1 MREASCLEEAKRPPG
16 WPHLSSSQEVLAPFL
31 ACASPAQFIELQ
43 RGVDMAPLLESLD
56 DWSAVRLGS
65 LGPLRAGADVLNRK
79 RAAFLVTATREYGAA
94 RAEPFA
100 LFLLHSAFDDDVKGV
115 LGLLARDKHLG
126 ETLGRMGTV
135 REALLQRGLRLSDYP
150 DCPERL
156 GDVARGLVGA
166 ANDALSTSELRQG
179 AVALRYSAQREQ
191 LPPSYQETLDAVERA
206 EMLEALSP
214 GSVTRRSLDA
224 LTFGVPVGF
233 YNLVAGTCHGVY
245 SLSQGQYEQATR
257 ELSAAALLVG
267 LYAGGKG
274 VRYLGEARGT
284 SGVGWVRQGPL
295 PVPELGFQ
303 GLAQVVERLWG
314 RLGAQGLREL
324 ARYIQARRE
333 AALLVYEGGEPAAL
347 ALYEARGDVAK
358 AQAWLSEARPQRAGP
373 TSARAG
379 AGKGLGGL
387 ASLVDEAVGHG
398 REVVEAKLA
407 LAELDASGPR
417 LSGDVAV
424 LEKQRP
430 SVAAPPLEAQGHAL
444 WGEYV
449 AYWEKRLAEL
459 KQGRAE
465 KPPLAWEGYGTMRG
479 QFARGLAFERLM
491 VSLLRADAALP
502 RAMRRFLQD
511 FDSPRIETNVGVA
524 KQGAEGVRFADVLV
538 IEEQP
543 PAGQPPR
550 VETFSFKS
558 RDLSLLKEE
567 ALTARVKADAN
578 DALRYYGGMLDI
590 RRPSLQ
596 HLGPKVPVQRVRLIY
611 EGGTLKPTDA
621 RTLDTVMFNTQGAVK
636 GVEVLFQ

>member
-1 MREASCLEEAKRPPG
+1 MRPPG
-16 WPHLSSSQEVLAPFL
+16 WPRVSSSQEVLSPFL
-31 ACASPAQFIELQ
+31 VCASPAQFIELQ
-43 RGVDMAPLLESLD
+43 RDVDMAPLVEGLD

-65 LGPLRAGADVLNRK
+65 LGPLRSGSHVLNRK
-79 RAAFLVTATREYGAA
+79 RASFLVTTTREYGAA

-100 LFLLHSAFDDDVKGV
+100 LFLLHSAFDDDVKDV
-115 LGLLARDKHLG
+115 LGVLARDKLLG
-126 ETLGRMGTV
+126 ETLGRMGAV
-135 REALLQRGLRLSDYP
+135 HEALRQRGIRLSDYP
-150 DCPERL
+150 DRPERL
-156 GDVARGLVGA
+156 GDVARGLVSA
-166 ANDALSTSELRQG
+166 ADDALSTSELRQG
-179 AVALRYSAQREQ
+179 ARALKYSAQRAQ
-191 LPPSYQETLDAVERA
+191 VPPPYQEALDAVERA

-214 GSVTRRSLDA
+214 GSVTLRSFDA

-245 SLSQGQYEQATR
+245 SLSRGQYEQATR
-257 ELSAAALLVG
+257 ELSAAAVLVG

-274 VRYLGEARGT
+274 VRYLGAPR
-284 SGVGWVRQGPL
+284 SPPRAGWIRPGQP

-303 GLAQVVERLWG
+303 GLAQVVERLWE
-314 RLGAQGLREL
+314 RLGGEGLREL

-373 TSARAG
+373 TSTRAG
-379 AGKGLGGL
+379 AGRGFGGL
-387 ASLVDEAVGHG
+387 ASLVDEAAGHG

-407 LAELDASGPR
+407 QAELDAVGPR

-430 SVAAPPLEAQGHAL
+430 SVDAPPSGIQGHAL
-444 WGEYV
+444 WREYV
-449 AYWEKRLAEL
+449 AYWENRLGEL

-465 KPPLAWEGYGTMRG
+465 KPPLAWEGYEKMRG
-479 QFARGLAFERLM
+479 LFARGLAFERLM

-502 RAMRRFLQD
+502 RAMRRFLRD
-511 FDSPRIETNVGVA
+511 FDTPRIETNVGVA
-524 KQGAEGVRFADVLV
+524 KQGTEGVRFADVLV

-543 PAGQPPR
+543 PAGQTPR

-558 RDLSLLKEE
+558 RDLSPLRPKPL
-567 ALTARVKADAN
+567 AAQMIADAS
-578 DALRYYGGMLDI
+578 DALRYYGGTLDI

-596 HLGPKVPVQRVRLIY
+596 HLGPQVLVQRVRLIY
-611 EGGTLKPTDA
+611 EGGTLAPRDA
-621 RTLDTVMFNTQGAVK
+621 STLAAVVNNTRGAVK